1 MEKKQLHNMIDIHA
15 HILPGVDDG
24 ARSVEEAC
32 ELVEASMAAG
42 FTAMIA
48 TPHYSRRRG
57 TEGYEEVFQ
66 ELKDTL
72 KREYPEFQ
80 VYLGHETYYH
90 EGLHERLKEGNAF
103 TLAGS
108 RYVLVE
114 FDNGVSYQTI
124 NRAIRHLITSGY
136 LPILAHMERYHCLR
150 EKKYLDNLL
159 SSGCYLQM
167 NYESL
172 EGHWFQSEVR
182 RCRNLVKEGT
192 IDFLG
197 TDLHR
202 VDYRPPEIGKAMEWL
217 EKHVDADV
225 IRRITYEN
233 AQCVIQNKIIS

>member
-1 MEKKQLHNMIDIHA
+1 MEKHNMIDIHA

-24 ARSVEEAC
+24 ARSMEEAC
-32 ELVEASMAAG
+32 ELVKMLVDAG
-42 FTAMIA
+42 FTSIIA

-57 TEGYEEVFQ
+57 TEGYDTVFR
-66 ELKDTL
+66 ELKEKL
-72 KREYPEFQ
+72 QIECPEFRL
-80 VYLGHETYYH
+80 YLGHETYYH
-90 EGLHERLKEGNAF
+90 EELAERLKEGNAY

-114 FDNGVSYQTI
+114 FDNGVSFQTI
-124 NRAIRHLITSGY
+124 RRAIRRLITTGY

-150 EKKYLDNLL
+150 EKKYLDEVL

-182 RCRNLVKEGT
+182 WCRNLVKEGH

-197 TDLHR
+197 TDVHR
-202 VDYRPPEIGKAMEWL
+202 VDYRPPKIEKAMDWL
-217 EKHVDADV
+217 EKHVDEGLL
-225 IRRITYEN
+225 RRITCDN
-233 AQCVIQNKIIS
+233 AKCVIQNKLIS